1 MFKRRKS
8 WLLGPVGAL
17 LLVISAT
24 ARAPTEE
31 LFGAYHFLLEVAGI
45 TSGDKEIIGGFK
57 SMTGMDSETEVIEI
71 MDSSGLHKLPGP
83 TRYGNIIMRKG
94 VTDPF
99 PEFLWEWY
107 AGISEGTSDPRD
119 GSVVLLRNDVE
130 VLRYNFFE
138 AWPCKWKGFTL
149 DGNGPDVFVEEI
161 ELCVEKVSR
170 TVR

>member
-1 MFKRRKS
+1 MLKRRKS
-8 WLLGPVGAL
+8 WLLGLVGTM

-24 ARAPTEE
+24 ATAPTEE
-31 LFGAYHFLLEVAGI
+31 LYGSYHFLLEVAGI
-45 TSGDKEIIGGFK
+45 TSNPGTIIGGFK
-57 SMTGMDSETEVIEI
+57 TMTGMDSETEVIEFN
-71 MDSSGLHKLPGP
+71 DSSGIHKLPGS
-83 TRYGNIIMRKG
+83 TRYGNIILRRG

-99 PEFLWEWY
+99 PESLWEWY

-149 DGNGPDVFVEEI
+149 DGKGLDLIVEEV
-161 ELCVEKVSR
+161 ELCVEKISR
-170 TVR
+170 IVR